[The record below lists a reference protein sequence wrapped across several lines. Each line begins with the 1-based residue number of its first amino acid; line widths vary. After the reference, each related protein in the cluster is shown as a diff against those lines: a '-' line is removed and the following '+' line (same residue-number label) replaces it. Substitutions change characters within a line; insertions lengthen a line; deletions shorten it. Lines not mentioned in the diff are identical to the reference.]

1 MKINETLP
9 LILSIISTCI
19 SIFTLIFTI
28 YNSTKMK
35 KIAYGQVEASL
46 RNLISTAK
54 DKYKNRIMSASEISS
69 ELKEQEIRYLK
80 EEILNTYEEAC
91 SKYLS
96 GKVDKKTFYQTYFE
110 EIKSIVEQDEFKE
123 YFQFASKYEA
133 IKKVYCKWF
142 QLIK

>member
-19 SIFTLIFTI
+19 SFFTLIFTV

-35 KIAYGQVEASL
+35 KISYGGVESSL
-46 RNLISTAK
+46 RNLVSTAK
-54 DKYKNRIMSASEISS
+54 DKYKACIMSASETPS
-69 ELKEQEIRYLK
+69 EMKEQEIRYLK
-80 EEILNTYEEAC
+80 EEILNAYEEAC

-96 GKVDKKTFYQTYFE
+96 GKVDKKTFYQTYFD
-110 EIKSIVEQDEFKE
+110 EIKSIVESDEFKE